1 MRKKTLIILVILIV
15 LVSILGVSYASWL
28 FTGRQKDFNTLGSKC
43 FELTMMNESE
53 GITLDKT
60 YPISDEEGLSTT
72 GYTFT
77 IKNTCNTYATYEVNL
92 EDMLVEEKRL
102 SGEYIKVSIND
113 GKPINLKELE
123 EKEPTI
129 EESDKAYEL
138 TSGSLGPEEET
149 TYTIKLWMDESTP
162 ALEETMNATFLSKV
176 SIEAGYIPEEN
187 LENEIVLQANSQTE
201 EINNQKEIFEI
212 TGTSTNYNLIEYSLD
227 NSHWTRIDE
236 PSKNITITYEF
247 EEEKTYTFYVR
258 DEVGNVKN
266 IEIIPTKLDKNAP
279 TIDIEEI
286 NNQETIN
293 LTITI
298 TDEKSNQ
305 IEYAITESK
314 EEPTEWNEYTEII
327 NYTVTEN
334 KNYYIWAKD
343 GFENITYQIYSAT
356 TIDTNPP
363 ELTITNTLTEFIL
376 EEETGKY
383 KIQELN
389 LKILE

>member
-1 MRKKTLIILVILIV
+1 MKKKGLIILVILIV

-28 FTGRQKDFNTLGSKC
+28 FTDRQKDFNTLGSKC

-53 GITLDKT
+53 GITLDKA

-138 TSGSLGPEEET
+138 TSGSLGPEEEI
-149 TYTIKLWMDESTP
+149 TYTVKLWMDESTP
-162 ALEETMNATFLSKV
+162 TLEETMNATFLSKV

-201 EINNQKEIFEI
+201 EINNQKETFEI
-212 TGTSTNYNLIEYSLD
+212 TGTSTNYNLIDL
-227 NSHWTRIDE
+227 
-236 PSKNITITYEF
+236 F
-247 EEEKTYTFYVR
+247 
-258 DEVGNVKN
+258 G
-266 IEIIPTKLDKNAP
+266 KL
-279 TIDIEEI
+279 
-286 NNQETIN
+286 
-293 LTITI
+293 
-298 TDEKSNQ
+298 
-305 IEYAITESK
+305 
-314 EEPTEWNEYTEII
+314 
-327 NYTVTEN
+327 NY
-334 KNYYIWAKD
+334 K
-343 GFENITYQIYSAT
+343 F
-356 TIDTNPP
+356 
-363 ELTITNTLTEFIL
+363 
-376 EEETGKY
+376 
-383 KIQELN
+383 
-389 LKILE
+389 